1 MNIIELSE
9 PLHEIIFF
17 ISEIGVIL
25 GSLGVVLLTNI
36 VYSAFFLGLV
46 FLCISLLYFALNAD
60 FVAAAQILIYVGA
73 VNVLIV
79 FAVMLINKPHSL
91 KIFPSWTIGDKIT
104 FLICLSFFSLL
115 ITVISNTPWSNITL
129 ITESKPFLE
138 IDFTT
143 NVQRIGY
150 LLLTQFLLPFE
161 LISIVLLVALIGA
174 IVIARRE
181 ILIEINEKKKI
192 TNKKKFYS
200 FLIFFRS

>member
-17 ISEIGVIL
+17 LLEVGIIL

-46 FLCISLLYFALNAD
+46 FFCISILYFALNAD

-79 FAVMLINKPHSL
+79 FAVMLINKPQSIKL
-91 KIFPSWTIGDKIT
+91 FLSWTIGDKIT
-104 FLICLSFFSLL
+104 FLVCLSLFFLL
-115 ITVISNTPWSNITL
+115 VTIILNTSWSNITL
-129 ITESKPFLE
+129 ITESNKFLNF
-138 IDFTT
+138 DFTQ

-161 LISIVLLVALIGA
+161 LLSIILLVALIGA

-181 ILIEINEKKKI
+181 NLIKI
-192 TNKKKFYS
+192 TEKVQIKEKS
-200 FLIFFRS
+200 

>member
-1 MNIIELSE
+1 MNIIELFE
-9 PLHEIIFF
+9 PLHKTIFF
-17 ISEIGVIL
+17 LLEIGVIF
-25 GSLGVVLLTNI
+25 GSLGVVLLNNI

-46 FLCISLLYFALNAD
+46 FFCISLLYFALNAD

-91 KIFPSWTIGDKIT
+91 KIWPSWTIGDKFT
-104 FLICLSFFSLL
+104 FLICLSLFSLL
-115 ITVISNTPWSNITL
+115 VTVILNTPWFNITL
-129 ITESKPFLE
+129 ITESKNILE
-138 IDFTT
+138 IDFTK

-161 LISIVLLVALIGA
+161 LLSIVLLVALIGA

-181 ILIEINEKKKI
+181 NLIRTKEKKKLQI
-192 TNKKKFYS
+192 EKNPRVF
-200 FLIFFRS
+200 

>member
-17 ISEIGVIL
+17 LLEVGIIL

-46 FLCISLLYFALNAD
+46 FFCISLLYFALNAD

-79 FAVMLINKPHSL
+79 FAVMLINKSQSIKL
-91 KIFPSWTIGDKIT
+91 VLSWTIGDKIT
-104 FLICLSFFSLL
+104 FLVCLSIFCLL
-115 ITVISNTPWSNITL
+115 VTIISNSSWSTITL
-129 ITESKPFLE
+129 ITESKNFFNF
-138 IDFTT
+138 DFTQ

-161 LISIVLLVALIGA
+161 LLSIVLLVALIGA

-181 ILIEINEKKKI
+181 ILMKI
-192 TNKKKFYS
+192 TEKIQIKKNPT
-200 FLIFFRS
+200 IF

>member
-9 PLHEIIFF
+9 PLHKTIFF
-17 ISEIGVIL
+17 LLEIGVIF
-25 GSLGVVLLTNI
+25 GSLGVVLLNNI

-46 FLCISLLYFALNAD
+46 FFCISLLYFALNAD
-60 FVAAAQILIYVGA
+60 FIAAAQILIYVGA

-91 KIFPSWTIGDKIT
+91 KIWPSWTIGDKFT
-104 FLICLSFFSLL
+104 FLICLSMFSLL
-115 ITVISNTPWSNITL
+115 VTVILNTPWFNITL
-129 ITESKPFLE
+129 ITESKNLLE
-138 IDFTT
+138 IDFTK

-161 LISIVLLVALIGA
+161 LLSLVLLVALIGA

-181 ILIEINEKKKI
+181 NLIKTKEKKKLQI
-192 TNKKKFYS
+192 EKNPRVF
-200 FLIFFRS
+200 

>member
-17 ISEIGVIL
+17 LLEIGVIL

-46 FLCISLLYFALNAD
+46 FFCISILYFALNAD

-79 FAVMLINKPHSL
+79 FAVMLINKPQSL
-91 KIFPSWTIGDKIT
+91 KLFPSWTIGDKIA
-104 FLICLSFFSLL
+104 FIACLSIFFLL
-115 ITVISNTPWSNITL
+115 ITVILNTPWSNITL
-129 ITESKPFLE
+129 ITESKFVLNFN
-138 IDFTT
+138 FTH
-143 NVQRIGY
+143 NVQSIGY

-161 LISIVLLVALIGA
+161 LLSIVLLVALIGA

-181 ILIEINEKKKI
+181 NLIKI
-192 TNKKKFYS
+192 NKKKVQIKKNFTA
-200 FLIFFRS
+200 F

>member
-9 PLHEIIFF
+9 PLHKIIFF
-17 ISEIGVIL
+17 LLEIGVIF
-25 GSLGVVLLTNI
+25 GSLGVVLLNNI

-46 FLCISLLYFALNAD
+46 FFCISPSYFALNSD

-73 VNVLIV
+73 INVLIV

-91 KIFPSWTIGDKIT
+91 KIWPSWTIGDKFT
-104 FLICLSFFSLL
+104 FLICLSLFSLL
-115 ITVISNTPWSNITL
+115 VTAISNTPWFNITL
-129 ITESKPFLE
+129 ITESKNLLE
-138 IDFTT
+138 IDFTK

-161 LISIVLLVALIGA
+161 LLSIVLLVALIGA

-181 ILIEINEKKKI
+181 NLIKTKEKKKLQI
-192 TNKKKFYS
+192 EKNPRVF
-200 FLIFFRS
+200 

>member
-17 ISEIGVIL
+17 LLEVGIIL
-25 GSLGVVLLTNI
+25 GSLGVILLTNI

-46 FLCISLLYFALNAD
+46 FFCISILYFALNAD

-79 FAVMLINKPHSL
+79 FAVMLINKPQSIKL
-91 KIFPSWTIGDKIT
+91 FSFWTIGDKIT
-104 FLICLSFFSLL
+104 FLVCLSLFCLL
-115 ITVISNTPWSNITL
+115 VNIILNTSWSSITL
-129 ITESKPFLE
+129 ITESKNFLNF
-138 IDFTT
+138 DFTQ

-150 LLLTQFLLPFE
+150 LLLTQFVLPFE
-161 LISIVLLVALIGA
+161 LLSIVLLVALIGA

-181 ILIEINEKKKI
+181 NLMKITEKIEIKKK
-192 TNKKKFYS
+192 S
-200 FLIFFRS
+200 

>member
-9 PLHEIIFF
+9 PLHKTIFFLLEIGIIF
-17 ISEIGVIL
+17 
-25 GSLGVVLLTNI
+25 GSLGVVLPNNI

-46 FLCISLLYFALNAD
+46 FFCISLLYFALNAD

-91 KIFPSWTIGDKIT
+91 KIWPSWTIGDKFT
-104 FLICLSFFSLL
+104 FLICLILFSLL
-115 ITVISNTPWSNITL
+115 VTIISNTPWFNITL
-129 ITESKPFLE
+129 ITESKTLLE
-138 IDFTT
+138 IDFTK

-161 LISIVLLVALIGA
+161 LLSILLLVALIGA
-174 IVIARRE
+174 IFIARRE
-181 ILIEINEKKKI
+181 NLIRTKEKKKLQI
-192 TNKKKFYS
+192 EKNPRVF
-200 FLIFFRS
+200 

>member
-1 MNIIELSE
+1 VNIIELSE

-17 ISEIGVIL
+17 ILEIGVIL

-46 FLCISLLYFALNAD
+46 FFCISLLYFILNAD

-79 FAVMLINKPHSL
+79 FAVMLINKPQSL
-91 KIFPSWTIGDKIT
+91 KLFPSWTIGDKIT
-104 FLICLSFFSLL
+104 FVVCLSIFFLL
-115 ITVISNTPWSNITL
+115 VAIILNIPWSNITL
-129 ITESKPFLE
+129 ITESKKILNFS
-138 IDFTT
+138 FTQ
-143 NVQRIGY
+143 NVQNIGY

-161 LISIVLLVALIGA
+161 LLSIVLLVALIGA

-181 ILIEINEKKKI
+181 NLIKTNEKEKRQIKKNS
-192 TNKKKFYS
+192 T
-200 FLIFFRS
+200 IF

>member
-9 PLHEIIFF
+9 PLHKTIFF
-17 ISEIGVIL
+17 LLEIGVIF
-25 GSLGVVLLTNI
+25 GSLGVVLLNNI

-46 FLCISLLYFALNAD
+46 FFCISLLYFALNAD

-73 VNVLIV
+73 INVLIV

-91 KIFPSWTIGDKIT
+91 KIWPSWTIGDKFT
-104 FLICLSFFSLL
+104 FLICLSLFSLL
-115 ITVISNTPWSNITL
+115 VTVISNTPWFNITL
-129 ITESKPFLE
+129 ITESKNLLE
-138 IDFTT
+138 IDFTK

-161 LISIVLLVALIGA
+161 LLSIVLLVALIGA

-181 ILIEINEKKKI
+181 ILIRTKEKKKLQI
-192 TNKKKFYS
+192 EKNPKVF
-200 FLIFFRS
+200 

>member
-17 ISEIGVIL
+17 LLEVGIIL

-46 FLCISLLYFALNAD
+46 FFCISILYFALNAD

-79 FAVMLINKPHSL
+79 FAVMLINKPQSIKL
-91 KIFPSWTIGDKIT
+91 FLSWTIGDKIT
-104 FLICLSFFSLL
+104 FLVCLSIFCLL
-115 ITVISNTPWSNITL
+115 ITIILNTSWSSITL
-129 ITESKPFLE
+129 ITESNKFLNF
-138 IDFTT
+138 DFTQ

-161 LISIVLLVALIGA
+161 LLSIILLVALIGA

-181 ILIEINEKKKI
+181 NLIKI
-192 TNKKKFYS
+192 TEKVQIKEKS
-200 FLIFFRS
+200 

>member
-17 ISEIGVIL
+17 LSEIGIIL

-46 FLCISLLYFALNAD
+46 FFCISILYFTLNAD

-79 FAVMLINKPHSL
+79 FAVMLINKPQSIKL
-91 KIFPSWTIGDKIT
+91 FPYWTIGDKIT
-104 FLICLSFFSLL
+104 FLICLSIFCFLVTIIL
-115 ITVISNTPWSNITL
+115 NTSWSSITL
-129 ITESKPFLE
+129 ITESKKFLNF
-138 IDFTT
+138 DFTQ
-143 NVQRIGY
+143 NIQRIGY

-161 LISIVLLVALIGA
+161 LLSIVLLVALIGA

-181 ILIEINEKKKI
+181 NLIKI
-192 TNKKKFYS
+192 TEKVQIKKSSKTF
-200 FLIFFRS
+200 

>member
-1 MNIIELSE
+1 VNIIELSE

-17 ISEIGVIL
+17 LLEVGIIL

-46 FLCISLLYFALNAD
+46 FFCISILYFALNAD

-79 FAVMLINKPHSL
+79 FAVMLINKPQSIKL
-91 KIFPSWTIGDKIT
+91 FLSWTIGDKIT
-104 FLICLSFFSLL
+104 FLVCLSIFCLL
-115 ITVISNTPWSNITL
+115 ITIILNTSWSSITL
-129 ITESKPFLE
+129 ITESNKFLNF
-138 IDFTT
+138 DFTQ

-161 LISIVLLVALIGA
+161 LLSIILLVALIGA

-181 ILIEINEKKKI
+181 NLIKI
-192 TNKKKFYS
+192 TEKVQIKEKS
-200 FLIFFRS
+200 

>member
-1 MNIIELSE
+1 MNIIELFE
-9 PLHEIIFF
+9 PLHKTIFF
-17 ISEIGVIL
+17 LLEIGVIF
-25 GSLGVVLLTNI
+25 GSLGVVLLNNI

-46 FLCISLLYFALNAD
+46 FFCISLLYFALNAD

-91 KIFPSWTIGDKIT
+91 KIWPSWTIGDKFT
-104 FLICLSFFSLL
+104 FLICLILFLL
-115 ITVISNTPWSNITL
+115 LVTVISNTPWFNITL
-129 ITESKPFLE
+129 ITESKTLLE
-138 IDFTT
+138 IDSTK

-161 LISIVLLVALIGA
+161 LLSILLLVALIGA

-181 ILIEINEKKKI
+181 NLIRTKDKKKLQI
-192 TNKKKFYS
+192 EKNPRAF
-200 FLIFFRS
+200 

>member
-1 MNIIELSE
+1 MNIIELFE
-9 PLHEIIFF
+9 PLHKTIFF
-17 ISEIGVIL
+17 LLEIGVIF
-25 GSLGVVLLTNI
+25 GSLGVVLLNNI

-46 FLCISLLYFALNAD
+46 FFCISLLYFALNAD

-91 KIFPSWTIGDKIT
+91 KIWPSWTIGDKFT
-104 FLICLSFFSLL
+104 FLICLILFLL
-115 ITVISNTPWSNITL
+115 LVTVISNTPWFNITL
-129 ITESKPFLE
+129 ITESKTLLE
-138 IDFTT
+138 IDSTK

-161 LISIVLLVALIGA
+161 LLSILLLVALIGA

-181 ILIEINEKKKI
+181 NLIKTKEKKKLQI
-192 TNKKKFYS
+192 EKNPRVF
-200 FLIFFRS
+200 

>member
-9 PLHEIIFF
+9 PLHKTIFF
-17 ISEIGVIL
+17 LLEIGVIF
-25 GSLGVVLLTNI
+25 GSSGVVLLNNI

-46 FLCISLLYFALNAD
+46 FFCISLLYFALNAD
-60 FVAAAQILIYVGA
+60 FIAAAQILIYVGA

-91 KIFPSWTIGDKIT
+91 KIWPSWTIGDKFT
-104 FLICLSFFSLL
+104 FLICFSLFSLL
-115 ITVISNTPWSNITL
+115 VTIILNTPWFNITL
-129 ITESKPFLE
+129 ITESKNLLE
-138 IDFTT
+138 IDFTK

-161 LISIVLLVALIGA
+161 LLSIVLLVALIGA

-181 ILIEINEKKKI
+181 NLIRTKEKKKLQI
-192 TNKKKFYS
+192 EKNPRVF
-200 FLIFFRS
+200 

>member
-17 ISEIGVIL
+17 LLEIGVIL

-36 VYSAFFLGLV
+36 VYSAFLLGLV
-46 FLCISLLYFALNAD
+46 FFCISLLYFALNAD

-79 FAVMLINKPHSL
+79 FAVMLINKPQSL
-91 KIFPSWTIGDKIT
+91 KLFPSWTIGDKIT
-104 FLICLSFFSLL
+104 FIACLSIFSLL
-115 ITVISNTPWSNITL
+115 VTVILNTSWSKITL
-129 ITESKPFLE
+129 ITESKTFLNF
-138 IDFTT
+138 DFTQ

-161 LISIVLLVALIGA
+161 LLSIILLVALIGA

-181 ILIEINEKKKI
+181 ILIKINEKEKVQIKENP
-192 TNKKKFYS
+192 TTF
-200 FLIFFRS
+200 

>member
-17 ISEIGVIL
+17 LLEIGIIL

-46 FLCISLLYFALNAD
+46 FFCISLSYFTLNAD

-79 FAVMLINKPHSL
+79 FAVMLINKPHSS

-104 FLICLSFFSLL
+104 FLICLSLFSLL
-115 ITVISNTPWSNITL
+115 VIVILNTPWADITL

-138 IDFTT
+138 IHFTK

-161 LISIVLLVALIGA
+161 LLSLVLLVALIGA

-181 ILIEINEKKKI
+181 NLIG
-192 TNKKKFYS
+192 TNKKKELQIEKNPTVF
-200 FLIFFRS
+200 

>member
-9 PLHEIIFF
+9 PLHKTIFF
-17 ISEIGVIL
+17 LLEIGVIF
-25 GSLGVVLLTNI
+25 GSLGVVLLNNI

-46 FLCISLLYFALNAD
+46 FFCISLLYFALNAD

-73 VNVLIV
+73 INVLIV

-91 KIFPSWTIGDKIT
+91 KIWPSWTIGDKFT
-104 FLICLSFFSLL
+104 FLICLSLFSLL
-115 ITVISNTPWSNITL
+115 VTVISNTPWFNITL
-129 ITESKPFLE
+129 ITESKNLLE
-138 IDFTT
+138 IDFTK

-161 LISIVLLVALIGA
+161 LLSIVLLVALIGA

-181 ILIEINEKKKI
+181 ILIRTKEKKI
-192 TNKKKFYS
+192 TNRKKS
-200 FLIFFRS
+200 

>member
-17 ISEIGVIL
+17 FLEIGVIL
-25 GSLGVVLLTNI
+25 GSLGVVLFTNI

-46 FLCISLLYFALNAD
+46 FFCISILYFALNAD

-79 FAVMLINKPHSL
+79 FAVMLINKPESL
-91 KIFPSWTIGDKIT
+91 KLFPSWTMGDKIT
-104 FLICLSFFSLL
+104 FIACSIIFFSL
-115 ITVISNTPWSNITL
+115 ITVISNTSWSNITL
-129 ITESKPFLE
+129 ITESKIFFNFH
-138 IDFTT
+138 FTQ

-161 LISIVLLVALIGA
+161 LLSIVLLVALIGA

-181 ILIEINEKKKI
+181 NFVRINEREKVQIKKNP
-192 TNKKKFYS
+192 TAF
-200 FLIFFRS
+200 

>member
-17 ISEIGVIL
+17 LLEIGIIL
-25 GSLGVVLLTNI
+25 GSLGVVLLNNI

-46 FLCISLLYFALNAD
+46 FFCISLLYFTLNAD

-79 FAVMLINKPHSL
+79 FAVMLINKPHSS

-104 FLICLSFFSLL
+104 FLICLSLFSLL
-115 ITVISNTPWSNITL
+115 VTVILNTPWFNITL

-138 IDFTT
+138 INFTK

-161 LISIVLLVALIGA
+161 LLSIVLLVALIGA

-181 ILIEINEKKKI
+181 NLII
-192 TNKKKFYS
+192 TNKKKKLQIERNPTVF
-200 FLIFFRS
+200 